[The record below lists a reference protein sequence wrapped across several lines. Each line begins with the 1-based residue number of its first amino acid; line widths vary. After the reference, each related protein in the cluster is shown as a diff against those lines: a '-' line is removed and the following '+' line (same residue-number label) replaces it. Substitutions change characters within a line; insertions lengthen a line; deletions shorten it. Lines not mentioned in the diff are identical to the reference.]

1 MARNSPEPDSLAPV
15 RNTSPI
21 PHHPSHSWRIQR
33 HREVSSTSDLA
44 KEAPPWT
51 VVVAERQTQG
61 RGRLGRTWHS
71 PTGGLWLSAV
81 LPPPVPAQ
89 AMVALAVAR
98 ALSAACGLPVRY
110 EPPNDLALLGRK
122 LGGVLVE
129 TVFAK
134 GRPIKVVVGVGIN
147 VNNPSQAFPSPLSG
161 RAIAL
166 VDVLGAPQDLKMV
179 TRAVLAGIEA
189 AHKEAVC
196 HKWR

>member
-1 MARNSPEPDSLAPV
+1 MIGER
-15 RNTSPI
+15 
-21 PHHPSHSWRIQR
+21 WRIER
-33 HREVSSTSDLA
+33 HREVTSTSDLA

-51 VVVAERQTQG
+51 VVVAERQTRG
-61 RGRLGRTWHS
+61 RGRLGRTWYS

-110 EPPNDLALLGRK
+110 EPPNDLTLLGRK

-129 TVFAK
+129 AVFSK
-134 GRPIKVVVGVGIN
+134 GDPIKVVVGVGIN
-147 VNNPSQAFPSPLSG
+147 VNNSARAFPPPLSG

-166 VDVLGAPQDLKMV
+166 VDVLGAPQDLKVV